1 MTSEIPASLLQVII
15 FFNSL
20 THFARSMGW
29 RPCPEVLQ
37 QGEDWIV
44 ATVNAFGGVERMATF
59 ATLDR
64 YDERW
69 PGLRARDA
77 NVMLWAWHHFERAL
91 PLAALQAGYPIGLGV
106 GAQHHALGVA
116 PL

>member
-1 MTSEIPASLLQVII
+1 MPAFLLQVII

-91 PLAALQAGYPIGLGV
+91 PLAALQAGYPMGPGV
-106 GAQHHALGVA
+106 RVQRV
-116 PL
+116 PQQSP